1 MKNRKRKRIDN
12 KVDFVLLL
20 IFLVIGLY
28 FGIEA
33 ILGNL
38 IPLKYILIF
47 LVVVLFLFVGIF
59 LTFKVRNS
67 TFRVFRK
74 VFLVVVCVV
83 LLFGGIFQGQI
94 RNAFSN
100 VNDGSFYK
108 DYMYVITLKDN
119 SYENIEDVG
128 VLGYLSQSDDLL
140 EYSLEQLSEYQFEKK
155 TYDSLE
161 EELSELEG
169 GEVDAVL
176 ISAKD
181 QTLQE
186 LNNDSFSGK
195 YKTIHTIEMTIE
207 SNNDVVSNDLTS
219 KPFVVYI
226 AGLDNM
232 GEPTQLG
239 LHDVNMLL
247 MVDPINH
254 HVEMVS
260 INRDTYI
267 PNPMMNDYPDK
278 LTHLGW
284 YGPETAMNTLERVF
298 GIQIDYYA
306 KVTFESL
313 IKIIDTLGGI
323 DVDVQISFTEQDENR
338 SFEEGD
344 LIHLE
349 KGYQHLNGSQ
359 ALAYARHRH
368 TEGWDVKGRE
378 QAQRDIIAAI
388 VDKMLSVEGAL
399 KLGDVVNV
407 AASYVSTNM
416 SMDSARS
423 FVKSAI
429 DSGHGWTFGSSTVNG
444 DVEVLLP
451 CAMENDLE
459 RSVVLLEENDI
470 QLVHDIYTS
479 MNTQIHFNDFA
490 FDLDD
495 MEKYMD
501 TFTLDKHVV
510 TLENYYD
517 VVPEYFPEYLRY
529 RF

>member
-169 GEVDAVL
+169 GDVDAVL

-181 QTLQE
+181 QTLQ
-186 LNNDSFSGK
+186 N
-195 YKTIHTIEMTIE
+195 
-207 SNNDVVSNDLTS
+207 
-219 KPFVVYI
+219 
-226 AGLDNM
+226 
-232 GEPTQLG
+232 
-239 LHDVNMLL
+239 
-247 MVDPINH
+247 
-254 HVEMVS
+254 
-260 INRDTYI
+260 
-267 PNPMMNDYPDK
+267 
-278 LTHLGW
+278 
-284 YGPETAMNTLERVF
+284 
-298 GIQIDYYA
+298 
-306 KVTFESL
+306 
-313 IKIIDTLGGI
+313 
-323 DVDVQISFTEQDENR
+323 
-338 SFEEGD
+338 
-344 LIHLE
+344 
-349 KGYQHLNGSQ
+349 
-359 ALAYARHRH
+359 
-368 TEGWDVKGRE
+368 
-378 QAQRDIIAAI
+378 
-388 VDKMLSVEGAL
+388 
-399 KLGDVVNV
+399 
-407 AASYVSTNM
+407 
-416 SMDSARS
+416 
-423 FVKSAI
+423 
-429 DSGHGWTFGSSTVNG
+429 
-444 DVEVLLP
+444 
-451 CAMENDLE
+451 
-459 RSVVLLEENDI
+459 
-470 QLVHDIYTS
+470 
-479 MNTQIHFNDFA
+479 
-490 FDLDD
+490 
-495 MEKYMD
+495 
-501 TFTLDKHVV
+501 
-510 TLENYYD
+510 
-517 VVPEYFPEYLRY
+517 
-529 RF
+529 

>member
-1 MKNRKRKRIDN
+1 MRTRKRKKINN
-12 KVDFVLLL
+12 KVDLVLLL
-20 IFLVIGLY
+20 LFLVIGFY
-28 FGIEA
+28 FSIEA
-33 ILGNL
+33 IMGNL
-38 IPLKYILIF
+38 IPLKYIFIFMAAVLI
-47 LVVVLFLFVGIF
+47 LFVGIF

-67 TFRVFRK
+67 AFRIIRK
-74 VFLVVVCVV
+74 VFLTVLCCV

-100 VNDGSFYK
+100 VNDGSYYK

-119 SYENIEDVG
+119 DYESIEDVG
-128 VLGYLSQSDDLL
+128 VLGYLSQRDDLL
-140 EYSLEQLSEYQFEKK
+140 DYSLKQLNEYSLRNK
-155 TYDSLE
+155 TYDTLE
-161 EELSELEG
+161 DELADLDDEEI
-169 GEVDAVL
+169 DAVL

-186 LNNDSFSGK
+186 LNDSSFSGK
-195 YKTIHTIEMTIE
+195 YKTIHTIEMTVE
-207 SNNDVVSNDLTS
+207 SNNDVVQSDLTS
-219 KPFVVYI
+219 KPFVVYV

-247 MVDPINH
+247 MVDPVNH
-254 HVEMVS
+254 HVEMIS

-284 YGPETAMNTLERVF
+284 YGPETAMETLERIF
-298 GIQIDYYA
+298 GIEIDYYA

-338 SFEEGD
+338 SFAEGD

-368 TEGWDVKGRE
+368 TEGWDVRGRE

-459 RSVVLLEENDI
+459 RSVVLLEESDI

-479 MNTQIHFNDFA
+479 MNTQIHFNEFA

-501 TFTLDKHVV
+501 TFTLDKHVI
-510 TLENYYD
+510 TLENYYE